1 MYNFADN
8 CEYLFILNDLLFHT
22 KEMNMK
28 NRLLRQ
34 AEITKIISKGNI
46 HSQEE
51 LLTALQRKGYNLTQA
66 TLSRDLKFLRIAK
79 VPHPV
84 RGYVY
89 AITGAEEDKNRPDLS
104 SNNFLAD
111 GFRGLHFSGNLAVLK
126 TLPGYASS
134 FAAVID
140 SADQYE
146 ILGTIA
152 GDDTI
157 LIIRR
162 EGTSK
167 NDLMNALVS
176 IMPKLKNKLQ

>member
-1 MYNFADN
+1 
-8 CEYLFILNDLLFHT
+8 
-22 KEMNMK
+22 MK

-34 AEITKIISKGNI
+34 AEITKIISRGNI
-46 HSQEE
+46 RSQEE
-51 LLTALQRKGYNLTQA
+51 LLTALQRKGFDLTQA
-66 TLSRDLKFLRIAK
+66 TLSRDLKFLCVAK

-89 AITGAEEDKNRPDLS
+89 AITGSDDDNSGPDFTGNS
-104 SNNFLAD
+104 YLAD
-111 GFRGLHFSGNLAVLK
+111 GFRGLHFSGNLAVMK

-134 FAAVID
+134 FAAFID

-157 LIIRR
+157 LIIMR
-162 EGTSK
+162 EGTSE
-167 NDLMNALVS
+167 NDLMNALIS
-176 IMPKLKNKLQ
+176 IMPKLKNKFQI